1 MHMHVAETSRG
12 EVDPRRRRTVAVVL
26 AAIVIPMIIATVIGL
41 VALSPRGETP
51 VGSVPTFAQGSE
63 RVVGVVTV
71 IGTTDEYGQ
80 TPVSMS
86 VDGVD
91 VPLAVPY
98 EIVAS
103 SLDVGDRV
111 EALFSPDSVSTD
123 GATPAYVFVDFDRSR
138 ALVIIAVLYVLS
150 VLLVARV
157 KGVLAMLGLGLSLA
171 VLMAFM
177 IPALMVGKP
186 ELLVVLTGAA
196 AMMIVSIY
204 IAHGVSIRTTTA
216 LVGTAMGLVV
226 TACLAAWAI
235 DAANISGATDES
247 GQFALSMIPGI
258 SLPSLM
264 LCGMILAGL
273 GALND
278 VTITQV
284 STVWELYESD
294 PSAPRLTL
302 VARAMRV
309 GRDHI
314 ASTVYT
320 LAFAYVGSA
329 LPLLLVSALMD
340 TGITGVVQS
349 ADVAEEIAR
358 TLIASIGLI
367 LAIPLTT
374 IIAASLAPIA
384 PTSRAKEERSV
395 ASSTAKR

>member
-1 MHMHVAETSRG
+1 
-12 EVDPRRRRTVAVVL
+12 
-26 AAIVIPMIIATVIGL
+26 
-41 VALSPRGETP
+41 
-51 VGSVPTFAQGSE
+51 GSVPTFAQGSE

>member
-1 MHMHVAETSRG
+1 M
-12 EVDPRRRRTVAVVL
+12 
-26 AAIVIPMIIATVIGL
+26 
-41 VALSPRGETP
+41 
-51 VGSVPTFAQGSE
+51 
-63 RVVGVVTV
+63 
-71 IGTTDEYGQ
+71 
-80 TPVSMS
+80 
-86 VDGVD
+86 
-91 VPLAVPY
+91 
-98 EIVAS
+98 
-103 SLDVGDRV
+103 
-111 EALFSPDSVSTD
+111 
-123 GATPAYVFVDFDRSR
+123 
-138 ALVIIAVLYVLS
+138 IIAVLYVLS